1 MIDVERIIEKGIKRA
16 EELGATEVEILV
28 IEDSTVD
35 ILATRKGIESI
46 RRGTVLTADVRVAV
60 GKKVTVQGAV
70 ISSENE
76 VLDLVEKTVSIAKV
90 VPEDPNWVSLPK
102 NYGYTQVYDI
112 VDDKVKVGDIEFL
125 SSVINEALS
134 LPSQVDRRAFANEV
148 SVEAGV
154 ARKWLGNSYTSKAV
168 VYEKTSFNFYI
179 NVKAV
184 EEGYES
190 SFYKFYSAPT
200 LREFD
205 LESLAKDATSV
216 AIATIKAKP
225 VETGKY
231 IAVFTP
237 YVFAAILRTLLVPA
251 VRADQVQKNRSPLA
265 KKLFTKVLSEN
276 LTIIDDGAAP
286 NMAGS
291 APFDDEGVPT
301 KRKTVIDKGVL
312 ITYLYDT
319 YTAYIDGQESTGN
332 AVRFGLGSP
341 PMPSATN
348 IIVIPGT
355 RAVEDII
362 KDAKEVIVIYRTI
375 GEWLSNP
382 VNGNLGATVTNAIY
396 YKNGEPVQA
405 VKGIT
410 ISGNIY
416 SLFNEELVAVSR
428 EVELVGSMLVPHI
441 CVKDIAVAGEK
452 QAGSFS

>member
-1 MIDVERIIEKGIKRA
+1 MMDLERSIEKGIKRA
-16 EELGATEVEILV
+16 EELGASEVEILV
-28 IEDSTVD
+28 VEDSTVD

-46 RRGTVLTADVRVAV
+46 RKGTVLTADVRVSV
-60 GKKVTVQGAV
+60 GKRVTVQGAV
-70 ISSENE
+70 ISSENDI
-76 VLDLVEKTVSIAKV
+76 LSLVEKSVSIARV

-102 NYGYTQVYDI
+102 SYGYTQVYDI

-125 SSVINEALS
+125 TSIVNEALRT
-134 LPSQVDRRAFANEV
+134 PNQVDKRAFASEV

-154 ARKWLGNSYTSKAV
+154 VRKWIGNSYTGKPIS
-168 VYEKTSFNFYI
+168 YEKTSFGFYI

-184 EEGYES
+184 EDDHES

-205 LESLAKDATSV
+205 LEGLAKDATSV
-216 AIATIKAKP
+216 AVATLKAKP
-225 VETGKY
+225 IETGRY
-231 IAVFTP
+231 TTVFTP
-237 YVFAAILRTLLVPA
+237 YVFAAILRALLVPA

-265 KKLFTKVLSEN
+265 KKLYSKVLSEN

-286 NMAGS
+286 NMMGS
-291 APFDDEGVPT
+291 APFDDEGVQT

-312 ITYLYDT
+312 LTYLYDT

-341 PMPSATN
+341 PTPSATN
-348 IIVIPGT
+348 LIVIPGF
-355 RAVEDII
+355 RPMEEIV
-362 KDAKEVIVIYRTI
+362 KEVKEVLVVYRTI

-396 YKNGEPVQA
+396 YRNGEPVQA
-405 VKGIT
+405 VKGVT

-416 SLFNEELVAVSR
+416 SLFNEELVAISR
-428 EVELVGSMLVPHI
+428 EVELVGNMLAPHV
-441 CVKDIAVAGEK
+441 CVKNIAVAGEK
-452 QAGSFS
+452 TS